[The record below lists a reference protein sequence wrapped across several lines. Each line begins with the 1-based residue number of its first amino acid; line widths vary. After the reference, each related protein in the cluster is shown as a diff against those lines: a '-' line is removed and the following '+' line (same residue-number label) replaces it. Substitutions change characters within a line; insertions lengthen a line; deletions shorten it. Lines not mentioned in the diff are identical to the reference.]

1 LSSSEFRALSMLQ
14 WMFFFMRNK
23 LKMFGILLKLS
34 YIVFMIVSAYHTVMY
49 ARMQTEIEL
58 IGKRIQHVKT
68 KTERMDK
75 RIEFLYGK
83 ASKK

>member
-1 LSSSEFRALSMLQ
+1 
-14 WMFFFMRNK
+14 
-23 LKMFGILLKLS
+23 MFGILLKLS
-34 YIVFMIVSAYHTVMY
+34 YMVFMIVSAYHTVMY

-58 IGKRIQHVKT
+58 IGKLIQHVKT